1 MFGLFKAIKHG
12 LIDGWNG
19 TNQYTHL
26 YYKIEPPTPPNEIYD
41 YATIRDKA
49 NELET
54 LNEIWKRQNEMGRI
68 LLNQLSNTY
77 DDKKR
82 LIILN
87 KLNVLDKQTM
97 KTQERIAQL
106 TEYLREYDLKD
117 LGL

>member
-19 TNQYTHL
+19 TNQFTHL
-26 YYKIEPPTPPNEIYD
+26 YYKIEPPGPLNETYD
-41 YATIRDKA
+41 YATIRNKA
-49 NELET
+49 DELET
-54 LNEIWKRQNEMGRI
+54 LQEIWKRQDEMGGI

-77 DDKKR
+77 DNKKR
-82 LIILN
+82 LVILN

-97 KTQERIAQL
+97 KTQQRIAQL
-106 TEYLREYDLKD
+106 TEDLRGYDLED